1 MGCGPEKPVG
11 GAGGAETTGL
21 WVRNGWVFAATER
34 GWKPVKP
41 PNPLG
46 GWPAGLLELP
56 SQPLVPGAP
65 EEKDGVLPKAGL
77 KEGGGPA
84 AGGGRGGSDA
94 WAEGVEDDGVWFCL
108 RPGGGGYDMMNVWTW
123 MP

>member
-1 MGCGPEKPVG
+1 M
-11 GAGGAETTGL
+11 
-21 WVRNGWVFAATER
+21 
-34 GWKPVKP
+34 
-41 PNPLG
+41 
-46 GWPAGLLELP
+46 
-56 SQPLVPGAP
+56 PGAP

-94 WAEGVEDDGVWFCL
+94 WADGVEEDAGVWFCL
-108 RPGGGGYDMMNVWTW
+108 RPGGGGYDMMNVCTW